1 MVLSTIPLSFGGRG
15 FRESGIKRLLLIS
28 SAKASC
34 RRPIKDSKELRNSGL
49 PWALSYLSYLNDRS
63 YLSYM
68 TYLSYL
74 CLAPSCLAPLLL
86 GSGSLAPWLLSSLA
100 NRLPGSL
107 SPWLGC
113 LTPWLPGSLAT
124 LLPGCLAPWLTGSWL
139 VGCLAPG
146 RPETVPREDPADL
159 GSGGQKRTGLQPQ
172 SF

>member
-1 MVLSTIPLSFGGRG
+1 
-15 FRESGIKRLLLIS
+15 
-28 SAKASC
+28 
-34 RRPIKDSKELRNSGL
+34 
-49 PWALSYLSYLNDRS
+49 
-63 YLSYM
+63 M

-124 LLPGCLAPWLTGSWL
+124 LLPGCLAPWLPGSWL

-159 GSGGQKRTGLQPQ
+159 GSTGLKRAVLEPQ
-172 SF
+172 AFYRGGGERTLDPRLPPLTLARGYQDLKILDPRH